1 MAQYLEAGMK
11 IFINRDTLEYTT
23 ILDWDVIIDPEP
35 WEEEME
41 KIENE
46 WSNYVIIRC
55 MESHE
60 VFKIMVEFV
69 DKVEEPRLRE
79 DLIKILNR
87 KSPLANFKAEIECSD
102 YREDWFDYRIKR
114 YEKHLKENLDLMGI
128 EYE

>member
-1 MAQYLEAGMK
+1 MAQYLEAGMN

-46 WSNYVIIRC
+46 WSNYVIIKG

-60 VFKIMVEFV
+60 AFKIMVEFV
-69 DKVEEPRLRE
+69 DKVEEPRLKE

-87 KSPLANFKAEIECSD
+87 KSPFANFKAEIECSD
-102 YREDWFDYRIKR
+102 YRENWFDYRTKR